1 MAEEEIIAAEAEAPA
16 EQVNT
21 EPAKPRKKKKR
32 RKKHYFLRFLVLCA
46 IVAGVI
52 YGLKSEFFNVTEIVV
67 EGNSYYTAAQITE
80 MSGLKTGINLFD
92 QKTKPAKEALL
103 ADPYIKVVKI
113 SRIPRGTFKIVVEER
128 TEYACLPYGDEY
140 VLIDDTGMVLRI
152 IDNQQTL
159 PVIEG
164 MTLTEMTPGKA
175 LGVEQSYLL
184 TNTLELLRVMHEN
197 DIFFKRISLS
207 KVMVKAYIY
216 DELYCEGKPENI
228 TANMAEIKQL
238 AEELYGQDIVR
249 GVIKVGKDN
258 YLTYSPKFE

>member
-1 MAEEEIIAAEAEAPA
+1 MADEEIKAAEAPA
-16 EQVNT
+16 EQINT
-21 EPAKPRKKKKR
+21 ETAPPRKKKKR
-32 RKKHYFLRFLVLCA
+32 RKKHYFLRFLIFVAL
-46 IVAGVI
+46 IVGII
-52 YGLKSEFFNVTEIVV
+52 YGLRSELFNVTDIIV
-67 EGNSYYTAAQITE
+67 EGNNYYTAAQITE
-80 MSGLKTGINLFD
+80 MSGLQTGINMFE
-92 QKTKPAKEALL
+92 QKTRPAKEALL
-103 ADPYIKVVKI
+103 SDPYIKVVKI
-113 SRIPRGTFKIVVEER
+113 SRVPRGTLKIIIEER
-128 TEYACLPYGDEY
+128 TEYACVPYGAEF

-152 IDNQQTL
+152 TDSQQTL

-184 TNTLELLRVMHEN
+184 TNTLELLHVMNEN

-207 KVMVKAYIY
+207 KVLVKAYIY

-228 TANMAEIKQL
+228 TANIAEIKQL
-238 AEELYGQDIVR
+238 AEELYSQDIVR